1 MDNKNPDGFSKNPDG
16 FSEDSLRNLNYKL
29 IELYEI
35 IDEMNIKINS
45 YLNIIKTQESYINYL
60 ESILNKNKIVI

>member
-1 MDNKNPDGFSKNPDG
+1 MDNKNPDGFSKNQDG